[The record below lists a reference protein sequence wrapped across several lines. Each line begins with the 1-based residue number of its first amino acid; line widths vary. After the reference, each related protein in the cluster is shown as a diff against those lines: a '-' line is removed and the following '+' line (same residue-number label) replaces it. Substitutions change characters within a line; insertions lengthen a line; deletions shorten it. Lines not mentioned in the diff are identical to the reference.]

1 MPDPQVGGST
11 VGANS
16 QPIYN
21 GQAPKQPK
29 ALPLVFNFVAQQVYN
44 VDLSVQQQFNTIDF
58 VQSVFIDNSS
68 GTQPIVMTCPVTRQ
82 SIQCP
87 PKSQGYFP
95 FLQTVPI
102 QFSVASNG
110 GQAAAIIELMNFP
123 VAAMVWSVGSAAFS
137 FNGAGALQV
146 SDTLLEALI
155 ANGGLSVNMLPGFNY
170 IIFEG
175 QKRTYSA
182 AVGAANISAT
192 GSFMQI
198 VGAANPTITRVR
210 RVGVFGVSGAAADSA
225 LITLSRRSTANGSA
239 GTTLT
244 AGQNDTNDAA
254 AGAVVKQITAPG
266 AAGTLVA
273 ALRTMEIGLPLV
285 TANNG
290 GNEWEFIFG
299 VANDEAIVLR
309 GNAQYLTADLVTAS
323 GAYVN
328 NSIGFFIEWT
338 EE

>member
-1 MPDPQVGGST
+1 MPDPQVGAST
-11 VGANS
+11 VGNNS
-16 QPIYN
+16 QPIFN

-29 ALPLVFNFVAQQVYN
+29 AMPLVFNFVAQNVYN

-58 VQSVFIDNSS
+58 VQALFIDNSTGS
-68 GTQPIVMTCPVTRQ
+68 APIVVTCPVTRQ
-82 SIQCP
+82 ALQCP

-102 QFSVASNG
+102 QFTVASTG
-110 GQAAAIIELMNFP
+110 GQTAAIIELLNFP
-123 VAAMVWSVGSAAFS
+123 VAAMVWTVTSSAFS

-146 SDTLLEALI
+146 SDVLLDALI
-155 ANGGLSVNMLPGFNY
+155 ANGGLTVTTQQGFNY
-170 IIFEG
+170 VIFEG

-182 AVGAANISAT
+182 AVGLANISAT

-198 VGAANPTITRVR
+198 VGAAGPTITRVR
-210 RVGVFGVSGAAADSA
+210 RVGVFGVSGTTADSA
-225 LITLSRRSTANGSA
+225 LITLARRSTANATA
-239 GTTLT
+239 GTAIT

-266 AAGTLVA
+266 AQGTLVA
-273 ALRTMEIGLPLV
+273 NMRTMEIGLPLV

-328 NSIGFFIEWT
+328 NLMGFFIEWT